1 MVEWCRIG
9 VVSIDR
15 KVLGWGGESD
25 LESVLLAR
33 YVPNAKVRR
42 AWQQF
47 QTFCASAPEN
57 ISPRRHEH
65 EQGAVAIG
73 IAIAIA
79 IGIAVAVAIALTGV
93 VDADVDERG
102 AQNGRRRRL
111 LYIPAQTENRE

>member
-1 MVEWCRIG
+1 

-15 KVLGWGGESD
+15 KVLGLVGESD
-25 LESVLLAR
+25 IESLLLAR
-33 YVPNAKVRR
+33 YVPNAKVQR

-65 EQGAVAIG
+65 EGAGGGVVAIG
-73 IAIAIA
+73 IAIGIGIAIA

-102 AQNGRRRRL
+102 AQKGRRRRL